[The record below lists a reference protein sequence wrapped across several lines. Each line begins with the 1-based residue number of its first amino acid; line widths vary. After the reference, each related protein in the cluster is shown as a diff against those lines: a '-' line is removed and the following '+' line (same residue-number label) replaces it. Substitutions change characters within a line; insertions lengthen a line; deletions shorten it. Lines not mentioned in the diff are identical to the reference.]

1 MLPISLSKQVLANA
15 HKDPLAARASVQLR
29 RNGLSGPGVANAAGG
44 GVYDDT
50 PPPMPVCLVSTAW
63 AAVIG
68 TTDWAPQL
76 GRVYEDRGS
85 RFSVFQCDGHR
96 PLQPWTRMA

>member
-1 MLPISLSKQVLANA
+1 MFPISISKQVLANA

-68 TTDWAPQL
+68 TTDWASQL
-76 GRVYEDRGS
+76 GGEGIGKRRV
-85 RFSVFQCDGHR
+85 VFFNWHGHR
-96 PLQPWTRMA
+96 SVQPPTGMA